1 MPYTP
6 IEDEAPNEDTL
17 SEDQELDINAPIQEE
32 DQVFAFYYP
41 NVTYLDIGEAMKE
54 QIRKELG
61 L

>member
-17 SEDQELDINAPIQEE
+17 SEDQELDINAPIPEE

-41 NVTYLDIGEAMKE
+41 NVQFLDMSAAIKH
-54 QIRKELG
+54 QIMKELG